1 MLFVLCP
8 VIHIAVEKIKKLTQD
23 LETAQQEIGVITK
36 RLVKLGT
43 RDELTDSTSE
53 QVAQL
58 VKAST
63 PSGASII
70 RASSDVVN
78 SGTPEVSVAEASAAS
93 NVPVAEPRID
103 MINSVVE
110 PPVDPVIEASI
121 PSDAPVV
128 APIIDTSES
137 VVESHP
143 AVDPSIAP
151 VVTSPGSED
160 YTFETE
166 TANFTTGEKDEE
178 EEAEGEEGED
188 GEDSY

>member
-8 VIHIAVEKIKKLTQD
+8 VIHIAIEKIKKLTQD

-93 NVPVAEPRID
+93 DVPAAEPRID

-110 PPVDPVIEASI
+110 LHPSVDPVIEASI
-121 PSDAPVV
+121 PSDA
-128 APIIDTSES
+128 IDTSES